1 MPLLPSG
8 PASKLEF
15 LCCKALD
22 MAFEILLLSS
32 AEGNEM
38 RFKKKTIIVTG
49 GSSGI
54 GYGIS
59 RKFAQEGA
67 RVAIIARNDKRGMN
81 AVRELQSSGYECA
94 FYRADITEESQVKAA
109 ISLVVEQY
117 GEVHTLVN
125 NAGCGLI
132 NSTIESASSISE
144 RLNFYQSA
152 NFNSTYLVTAHCLPY
167 LAKTSGSSVINI
179 SSTAAQHGNWGLYGV
194 AKAGV
199 EALTRSFAAEAAPF
213 GVRVNCVS
221 PGWIETS
228 SEQAA
233 KAQGTGSSD
242 WTCPPSL
249 LGRMGD
255 PEEIAGA
262 VCFFASSD
270 ASFITGQTLVVDG
283 GMMITDYPSQSSLS
297 TMGNRGF
304 SQTQIKP

>member
-1 MPLLPSG
+1 MAFNLLP
-8 PASKLEF
+8 
-15 LCCKALD
+15 
-22 MAFEILLLSS
+22 LSP
-32 AEGNEM
+32 AEGNKM

-54 GYGIS
+54 GFGIS

-67 RVAIIARNDKRGMN
+67 RVAIIARNEKRGIE
-81 AVRELQSSGYECA
+81 AVRELQSLGYECT
-94 FYRADITEESQVKAA
+94 FFKADITKESQVKAA
-109 ISLVVEQY
+109 ILLIVEQY
-117 GEVHTLVN
+117 GELHTLVN

-132 NSTIESASSISE
+132 NSTIESASSISD
-144 RLNFYQSA
+144 RLKFYQGA

-199 EALTRSFAAEAAPF
+199 EALTRSFAAEAAPL

-228 SEQAA
+228 PEQAA
-233 KAQGTGSSD
+233 KAQGAGSSE

-249 LGRMGD
+249 LGRMGGA
-255 PEEIAGA
+255 EEIAGA

-283 GMMITDYPSQSSLS
+283 GMMITDYPSQSSLN
-297 TMGNRGF
+297 MMENRGF
-304 SQTQIKP
+304 SQAANKP